1 MIPFMTDRFEL
12 HAPYPPAGDQPRAIQ
27 QLLDNVANGVNEQ
40 ILMGVTGSGKTF
52 TMANV
57 MAQLNRP
64 ALVLAHN
71 KTLAAQLCAEFR
83 SFFPHHAVEYFIS
96 YYDYYRP
103 EAYLP
108 SRDVYI
114 EKEAQTNQE
123 IERLRH
129 AATRSLLTRRDVII
143 VASVSCIYGLG
154 LPEEYLKGVI
164 HLRVGERYS
173 RRQLLLQLEQ
183 VQYERNDVE
192 LVPGTY
198 RIKGDTMDVYPS
210 WAEHLIRL
218 VFFGDELESIQQVD
232 VMNGHEW
239 GRQSDTAIFP
249 ATHYVVL
256 NQLDGPMAAIRREL
270 DDRVKELM
278 AQGKEFE
285 ARRLS
290 QRTLYDLEMMA
301 EIGYCKGIENYAW
314 HLSNRPKGA
323 PPGVLLDFFPPDF
336 ITFVDESHVTMP
348 QVKGMSAGDRAR
360 KQTLIDFGFRLPSAI
375 DNRPLTL
382 DEFESKIGQLV
393 YVSAT
398 PGPYELSRCR
408 RMDAPARPDHA
419 PIEWSDYWL
428 TEQIIRPTGL
438 LDPEVIIR
446 PTLYQIDTLMQ
457 DLHDVINRGERAL
470 ITTLTK
476 SMAEELSQYLDD
488 KGIKGCYLHSDI
500 QSLERI
506 DILHH
511 LRSGKFDVLVGVNL
525 LREGLDLP
533 EVSLVAIMDADKEG
547 FLRNERSLIQ
557 TIGRAARNANGRVVL
572 YADRITDSMARA
584 IAETNRRRGLQMA
597 HNTQHGITPMTI
609 RKETPDIRSHDRVT
623 QSPARQLAQSTSPVD
638 LLRVM
643 TQLKH
648 DMQQAAQAL
657 DFELAAVLRDQLA
670 ALTEQEGLPP
680 DGGARETGK
689 RSSSSRKDYPQTG
702 WPEKQGNDRHRVGGN
717 RGLGGGGRETGKRSS
732 SSRKK

>member
-1 MIPFMTDRFEL
+1 MTDRFEL

-689 RSSSSRKDYPQTG
+689 RSSSSRGELAQRD
-702 WPEKQGNDRHRVGGN
+702 GGK
-717 RGLGGGGRETGKRSS
+717 GG
-732 SSRKK
+732 